1 MKYNKESHLWEI
13 DSKIYLTDEEFQEY
27 INSIF
32 EDKEKELQKSYHNT
46 EYALSLIDKA
56 LKQITELQKI
66 IRGKYEEEREQSSRD
81 DSIFST
87 KEKK

>member
-1 MKYNKESHLWEI
+1 MVYNKETHLWEI

-32 EDKEKELQKSYHNT
+32 EEKDKQLEKSNHNT

-56 LKQITELQKI
+56 IAQITELQKI
-66 IRGKYEEEREQSSRD
+66 IKDYRGK
-81 DSIFST
+81 
-87 KEKK
+87 